1 MPVSIDPLHIAIDV
15 RRVRDFGIGTYI
27 RNLTH
32 ALSRL
37 DPYNRYTLVARPEDV
52 EVFAGLGT
60 NFRVAPVA
68 APDNGVKYNLQ
79 FPGYFK
85 SLKASLYHIP
95 LNTVPWR
102 MPRPYVVT
110 IHDMS
115 TLMFPPRKDLRY
127 TLHQERYRRGA
138 ARAARVITVSNAT
151 RRDIASVLHVPA
163 ERISTIYSA
172 PDPAFTAMEGDSPLK
187 RDILERYSVTYP
199 YILYAGTIRVHK
211 NIQRLVEA
219 FAVLRHDL
227 ENHPVYRHLRLVI
240 IGDELSKN
248 PAVRRAVAQSRI
260 EPAVRFLG
268 FVPFDTLRVF
278 YSAAEAFAF
287 PSLYE
292 GFGLAPLEAM
302 ACGTPVV
309 ASNLPSLVEALGE
322 AAEWVSPDNV
332 FDIERGLRDVLLQP
346 ERRAELVAAGHA
358 QANRFQW
365 DATARQVLS
374 IYREV
379 ATSISHKKNNI
390 DT

>member
-32 ALSRL
+32 ALSRR
-37 DPYNRYTLVARPEDV
+37 DPDNRYTLVARPEDV
-52 EVFAGLGT
+52 DAFAGLGA

-79 FPGYFK
+79 FPSYFK

-151 RRDIASVLHVPA
+151 RRDIESVLHVPA

-172 PDPAFTAMEGDSPLK
+172 PDPAFAHG
-187 RDILERYSVTYP
+187 
-199 YILYAGTIRVHK
+199 G
-211 NIQRLVEA
+211 
-219 FAVLRHDL
+219 
-227 ENHPVYRHLRLVI
+227 
-240 IGDELSKN
+240 
-248 PAVRRAVAQSRI
+248 
-260 EPAVRFLG
+260 
-268 FVPFDTLRVF
+268 
-278 YSAAEAFAF
+278 
-287 PSLYE
+287 
-292 GFGLAPLEAM
+292 
-302 ACGTPVV
+302 
-309 ASNLPSLVEALGE
+309 
-322 AAEWVSPDNV
+322 
-332 FDIERGLRDVLLQP
+332 
-346 ERRAELVAAGHA
+346 
-358 QANRFQW
+358 
-365 DATARQVLS
+365 
-374 IYREV
+374 
-379 ATSISHKKNNI
+379 
-390 DT
+390 